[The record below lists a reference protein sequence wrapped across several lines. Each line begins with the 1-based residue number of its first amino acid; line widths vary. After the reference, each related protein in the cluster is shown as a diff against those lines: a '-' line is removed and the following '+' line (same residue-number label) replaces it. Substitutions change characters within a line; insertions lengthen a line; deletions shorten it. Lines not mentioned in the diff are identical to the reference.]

1 MRTLWG
7 WYGDAGILLAALSI
21 PLILGHVP
29 PNHWYGFRTSKTL
42 SSAKL
47 WRAANHSTPAAEAAK
62 VVASIPLGRMGT
74 PEEFG
79 RTLAWLASPAAS
91 YVHGQAVMFDGGAV
105 RVPL

>member
-7 WYGDAGILLAALSI
+7 WYGEAGILLAALSI

-47 WRAANHSTPAAEAAK
+47 WRASNQYAGWCLLATGAAT
-62 VVASIPLGRMGT
+62 VA
-74 PEEFG
+74 
-79 RTLAWLASPAAS
+79 
-91 YVHGQAVMFDGGAV
+91 GA
-105 RVPL
+105 